1 MSRHIDLG
9 CGNNPRNPYNKSE
22 LYGVDISLTDDT
34 FGRFKS
40 ANLFID
46 NIPFESNYFD
56 SLSAYDFIEH
66 VPRVIETANSSNTRF
81 CFVELMSEIWRVLKP
96 DGVFFAS
103 TPVFPNPQVFVDPTH
118 VNFITEKTHLYFCGD
133 CPPARIYG
141 FKGKFIQK
149 NVVKWKPRDNSPFL
163 EQSFPI
169 RFKRV
174 RDFLKRRRSHL
185 AWELIA
191 LKDF

>member
-81 CFVELMSEIWRVLKP
+81 CFVELMSEIWRL
-96 DGVFFAS
+96 S
-103 TPVFPNPQVFVDPTH
+103 
-118 VNFITEKTHLYFCGD
+118 
-133 CPPARIYG
+133 
-141 FKGKFIQK
+141 
-149 NVVKWKPRDNSPFL
+149 
-163 EQSFPI
+163 
-169 RFKRV
+169 
-174 RDFLKRRRSHL
+174 
-185 AWELIA
+185 LIHI
-191 LKDF
+191 